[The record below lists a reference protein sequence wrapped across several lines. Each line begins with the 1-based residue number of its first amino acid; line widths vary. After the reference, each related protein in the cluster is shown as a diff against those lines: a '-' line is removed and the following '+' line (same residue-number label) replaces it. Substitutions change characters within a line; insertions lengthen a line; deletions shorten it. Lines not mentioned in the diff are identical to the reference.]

1 MKHKKRLNWFNIS
14 PQIRAFKNPE
24 PTIVHASGLEDSRR
38 RRENATAQIFL
49 HFLKTFLENVIAPIV
64 NKDPRARRSF

>member
-1 MKHKKRLNWFNIS
+1 MKHKKRVNWFNIL
-14 PQIRAFKNPE
+14 PQKIAFKNPE
-24 PTIVHASGLEDSRR
+24 PTIVHASGLEDSR

-64 NKDPRARRSF
+64 NKDPRSRRSF